1 MKITDLSLWAPL
13 CTLLDRVGLVCA
25 PLATELAFVENSVQ
39 NRDESHSVSRPLKSR

>member
-25 PLATELAFVENSVQ
+25 PLASVLAIFENSVQ
-39 NRDESHSVSRPLKSR
+39 NRGESRSTSRPLK